1 MFASFAGCWVC
12 GCLIVVLIGDFV
24 ILIAVFGWCC
34 CVVGGVWC
42 LHAVLCWLRN
52 WSFCFRICGFADSD
66 YVCISCRLLRF
77 IVVNSV
83 GVFSSLLLFDYC
95 LFCFYRWF
103 VFRVCLGGCCL
114 IVVWV

>member
-1 MFASFAGCWVC
+1 M
-12 GCLIVVLIGDFV
+12 DD
-24 ILIAVFGWCC
+24 AVALLMEFG
-34 CVVGGVWC
+34 C
-42 LHAVLCWLRN
+42 LHATLCCLRN
-52 WSFCFRICGFADSD
+52 WSFCFMICRFADSD

-83 GVFSSLLLFDYC
+83 GVFSSLLLFGYC

-114 IVVWV
+114 IVVWVWVMVCGGVGSLCMLVCWLR